1 MRNIPTAFFN
11 ALNNVRDTGAIP
23 RQFAY
28 FTAKNRSTG
37 SPVYIGFWKG
47 DEDITI
53 SVVNPFTGLQ
63 EGRTYFGAQN
73 LNISEIVR
81 VTDMT
86 TQTINVSLSQIS
98 PAAQQLFRDYDI
110 RLAKVEIHEILLDT
124 NSRQPVATPIAVF
137 IGEVNASPVTTP
149 AIGEDGSLSIDA
161 VSDAIAMLSI
171 SNPAKSSAEFNRR
184 RLANDTFGQFAGT
197 VSTWKVPWGTKASQ
211 DTASSIVYKIGSAG
225 TFK

>member
-37 SPVYIGFWKG
+37 SPVYVGFWKG

-110 RLAKVEIHEILLDT
+110 RLAKVEIHEMLLDT
-124 NSRQPVATPIAVF
+124 NSQQPVAPPIAVF
-137 IGEVNASPVTTP
+137 VGEVNSSPITTP
-149 AIGEDGSLSIDA
+149 AVGENGEVSIDA
-161 VSDAIAMLSI
+161 VSDAISMLSI
-171 SNPAKSSAEFNRR
+171 LNPAKSSAEFNRR
-184 RLANDTFGQFAGT
+184 RNPNDTFGKFSGT
-197 VSTWKVPWGTKASQ
+197 VSTWNIPWGTKASQ
-211 DTASSIVYKIGSAG
+211 DVASSVVYKIPQGATG
-225 TFK
+225 